1 MTEWVILEIVGLD
14 ITVQRPIERLDDL
27 RMAKGIEDIRVEVE
41 GGAAVVVKLKEK
53 VEIFQVG
60 DLR

>member
-14 ITVQRPIERLDDL
+14 IPVQRPIKRLDDL
-27 RMAKGIEDIRVEVE
+27 LMAKGAEDIRVEVE
-41 GGAAVVVKLKEK
+41 GGAVVVVKLKEK
-53 VEIFQVG
+53 LEIFQVE

>member
-1 MTEWVILEIVGLD
+1 MGRVILEIVGLD

-27 RMAKGIEDIRVEVE
+27 LMAKGIEDIRVEVE
-41 GGAAVVVKLKEK
+41 GGAVVVVELKEK
-53 VEIFQVG
+53 LEIFQVG